1 MSLLLSI
8 SPWEHTLN
16 GSYLTD
22 VVAVVHITWD
32 DALNGVYMTDVVAV
46 AHATRRRHHSG
57 SVSVRL

>member
-22 VVAVVHITWD
+22 AVAVVHITWD
-32 DALNGVYMTDVVAV
+32 DTLIGGYVTDVVAV
-46 AHATRRRHHSG
+46 VHITLGTHAKRE
-57 SVSVRL
+57 LFD

>member
-1 MSLLLSI
+1 MLLLLSI

-32 DALNGVYMTDVVAV
+32 DTLIGGYVTDVVAV
-46 AHATRRRHHSG
+46 VHITLGTHAKRE
-57 SVSVRL
+57 LFD